1 MDKLAERL
9 RHDAEQI
16 DVTISTELDVR
27 IRASLHGVKP
37 ESQTPTRSMS
47 RSSTFWWAS
56 SLTGVAIA
64 FALVV
69 VLNLKSP
76 ESTPVASNAA
86 TIPLVLPTVKW
97 NVRTAVLTSSLEQE
111 FDDLA
116 ADLKKVEQVLKEDID
131 AVF

>member
-1 MDKLAERL
+1 M
-9 RHDAEQI
+9 
-16 DVTISTELDVR
+16 
-27 IRASLHGVKP
+27 
-37 ESQTPTRSMS
+37 
-47 RSSTFWWAS
+47 
-56 SLTGVAIA
+56 TGVAIA

-116 ADLKKVEQVLKEDID
+116 ADLKKAEQVLKEDID